1 MDATGPAIA
10 VDAFEGP
17 MDLLL
22 HLVRVHEVDIH
33 DIPVALIAERYM
45 QAISDLT
52 RIDIDTAGEFLVMAA
67 TLAEIKSRV
76 VAAENL
82 SPEDAELARR
92 QHTREDKQ
100 AQDPRA
106 ELVRQLLEYKRL
118 RERADALEERLAV
131 WQSRA
136 RVAPALRPSRD
147 DAEEDLALDM
157 DDLSLT
163 DLVEA
168 FERIAS
174 AIQFD
179 RLGEHTISFED
190 TPIELHATDILDRL
204 GRLEQTGE
212 RPRLSFRELF
222 AGASR
227 VEIIGLFI
235 ATLELTRQRKIAV
248 EHDPETGMIL
258 IERREDDGDS
268 ENSIAPIPASG
279 EPERASGE

>member
-1 MDATGPAIA
+1 MEATGPAIA
-10 VDAFEGP
+10 IDAFEGP

-45 QAISDLT
+45 AAIADLST
-52 RIDIDTAGEFLVMAA
+52 IDIDTAGEFLVMAA

-82 SPEDAELARR
+82 SPEDAERAKREHARA
-92 QHTREDKQ
+92 DKEPE
-100 AQDPRA
+100 DPRA

-118 RERADALEERLAV
+118 RERADALEQRLEI

-136 RVAPALRPSRD
+136 RVAPALRPVR
-147 DAEEDLALDM
+147 DAEEEAEPALDLE
-157 DDLSLT
+157 DLTLG

-179 RLGEHTISFED
+179 RLGEHQVTDDD
-190 TPIELHATDILDRL
+190 TPIELHQADAVDRL
-204 GRLEQTGE
+204 ERAHADTGKAELPLRDLFNGRT
-212 RPRLSFRELF
+212 RPE
-222 AGASR
+222 A
-227 VEIIGLFI
+227 IGMFLAI
-235 ATLELTRQRKIAV
+235 LELVRNLRVRAWRGEST
-248 EHDPETGMIL
+248 D
-258 IERREDDGDS
+258 
-268 ENSIAPIPASG
+268 G
-279 EPERASGE
+279 EPNAIWLGLVETALED

>member
-1 MDATGPAIA
+1 MDATGPTIS

-33 DIPVALIAERYM
+33 DIPVALIAQRYM
-45 QAISDLT
+45 DAIADLST
-52 RIDIDTAGEFLVMAA
+52 IDIDTAGEFLVMAA

-82 SPEDAELARR
+82 SPEEAQAARR
-92 QHTREDKQ
+92 QHDREDRE

-118 RERADALEERLAV
+118 RERADALEERLEQ
-131 WQSRA
+131 WQARA
-136 RVAPALRPSRD
+136 RVAPALRPAVEA
-147 DAEEDLALDM
+147 DADADAAGLDL
-157 DDLSLT
+157 DDLTLG

-179 RLGEHTISFED
+179 RLGEHTVTDDD
-190 TPIELHATDILDRL
+190 TPIELHQADAVDRL
-204 GRLEQTGE
+204 ERARAETGS
-212 RPRLSFRELF
+212 PSLPLGELF
-222 AGASR
+222 AGRTRGEA
-227 VEIIGLFI
+227 IGMFLAI
-235 ATLELTRQRKIAV
+235 LELIRNRRLRAWRGEAEGDEPARVWLGLV
-248 EHDPETGMIL
+248 EGQEL
-258 IERREDDGDS
+258 EK
-268 ENSIAPIPASG
+268 A
-279 EPERASGE
+279 

>member
-45 QAISDLT
+45 EAIRDLST
-52 RIDIDTAGEFLVMAA
+52 IDIDTAGEFLVMAA

-82 SPEDAELARR
+82 SPEDAEAARR
-92 QHTREDKQ
+92 EHRKDDKGPE
-100 AQDPRA
+100 DPRA

-118 RERADALEERLAV
+118 RDRADALEQRLEQ
-131 WQSRA
+131 WQARA
-136 RVAPALRPSRD
+136 RVAPALRPARD
-147 DAEEDLALDM
+147 ESEEDLALDM

-168 FERIAS
+168 FDRIAS
-174 AIQFD
+174 SIQFD
-179 RLGEHTISFED
+179 RLGEHTVTDDD
-190 TPIELHATDILDRL
+190 TPIELHQADAIDRL
-204 GRLEQTGE
+204 ERAREETGRPALPLAALFTGRTRGE
-212 RPRLSFRELF
+212 
-222 AGASR
+222 A
-227 VEIIGLFI
+227 IGMFLGI
-235 ATLELTRQRKIAV
+235 LELVRNVRVRAWRGEAEGEEPGQVWLGLV
-248 EHDPETGMIL
+248 EGEAA
-258 IERREDDGDS
+258 ED
-268 ENSIAPIPASG
+268 A
-279 EPERASGE
+279 

>member
-45 QAISDLT
+45 AAIGDLSA
-52 RIDIDTAGEFLVMAA
+52 IDIETAGEFLVMAA

-82 SPEDAELARR
+82 SPEDAEQARR
-92 QHTREDKQ
+92 QHAREDKHTE
-100 AQDPRA
+100 DPRA

-118 RERADALEERLAV
+118 RERADALEERLEQ
-131 WQSRA
+131 WQARA
-136 RVAPALRPSRD
+136 RVAPALRPARD
-147 DAEEDLALDM
+147 ADEQSDEDFALDM

-179 RLGEHTISFED
+179 RLGEHTVTDDD
-190 TPIELHATDILDRL
+190 TPIELHQADAVDRL
-204 GRLEQTGE
+204 ERAREETGE
-212 RPRLSFRELF
+212 PALPLAALF
-222 AGASR
+222 TGRTRAEA
-227 VEIIGLFI
+227 IGMFLAI
-235 ATLELTRQRKIAV
+235 LELIRNLRLRAWRGQTESEEPAQVWLGLV
-248 EHDPETGMIL
+248 EGQ
-258 IERREDDGDS
+258 
-268 ENSIAPIPASG
+268 APG
-279 EPERASGE
+279 EV

>member
-1 MDATGPAIA
+1 MDATGPTIS

-33 DIPVALIAERYM
+33 DIPVALIAQRYM
-45 QAISDLT
+45 EAIADLST
-52 RIDIDTAGEFLVMAA
+52 IDIDTAGEFLVMAA

-82 SPEDAELARR
+82 SPEEAQAARR
-92 QHTREDKQ
+92 QHDREDRE

-118 RERADALEERLAV
+118 RERADALEERLEQ
-131 WQSRA
+131 WQARA
-136 RVAPALRPSRD
+136 RVAPALRPAVEA
-147 DAEEDLALDM
+147 DADADAAGLDL
-157 DDLSLT
+157 DDLTLG

-179 RLGEHTISFED
+179 RLGEHQVTDDD
-190 TPIELHATDILDRL
+190 TPIELHQADAVDRL
-204 GRLEQTGE
+204 ERARAETGS
-212 RPRLSFRELF
+212 PNLPLGELF
-222 AGASR
+222 AGRTRGEA
-227 VEIIGLFI
+227 IGMFLAI
-235 ATLELTRQRKIAV
+235 LELIRNRRLRAWRGEAPEDEPARVWLGLV
-248 EHDPETGMIL
+248 EGQEL
-258 IERREDDGDS
+258 EK
-268 ENSIAPIPASG
+268 A
-279 EPERASGE
+279 

>member
-10 VDAFEGP
+10 IDAFEGP

-45 QAISDLT
+45 AAIADLST
-52 RIDIDTAGEFLVMAA
+52 IDIDTAGEFLVMAA

-82 SPEDAELARR
+82 SPEDAEAARR
-92 QHTREDKQ
+92 QHAKED
-100 AQDPRA
+100 APAEDPRA

-118 RERADALEERLAV
+118 RERADALEERLEL
-131 WQSRA
+131 WQARA
-136 RVAPALRPSRD
+136 RVAPALRPARD
-147 DAEEDLALDM
+147 TEDEDFALDM
-157 DDLSLT
+157 DDLSLA

-179 RLGEHTISFED
+179 RLGEHTVTDDD
-190 TPIELHATDILDRL
+190 TPIELHQADAIDRL
-204 GRLEQTGE
+204 ERAQADTGRPELPLAALFTGRTRGE
-212 RPRLSFRELF
+212 
-222 AGASR
+222 A
-227 VEIIGLFI
+227 IGMFLGI
-235 ATLELTRQRKIAV
+235 LELIRNLRLRAWRGESDGGVWVAMV
-248 EHDPETGMIL
+248 ESPAEAEVDG
-258 IERREDDGDS
+258 REHH
-268 ENSIAPIPASG
+268 
-279 EPERASGE
+279 

>member
-45 QAISDLT
+45 EAIADLST
-52 RIDIDTAGEFLVMAA
+52 IDIDTAGEFLVMAA

-82 SPEDAELARR
+82 SPEDAEAAKRE
-92 QHTREDKQ
+92 HSKEDKEPE
-100 AQDPRA
+100 DPRA

-118 RERADALEERLAV
+118 RDRADALEERLAT

-168 FERIAS
+168 FDRIAS
-174 AIQFD
+174 TIQFD
-179 RLGEHTISFED
+179 RLGEHTVTDDD
-190 TPIELHATDILDRL
+190 TPIELHQADAIDRL
-204 GRLEQTGE
+204 ERARTETGNPALPLSALFTGRTRGE
-212 RPRLSFRELF
+212 
-222 AGASR
+222 A
-227 VEIIGLFI
+227 IGMFLGI
-235 ATLELTRQRKIAV
+235 LELIRNVRVRAWRGPQPDNPEAEEHGHVWLGLV
-248 EHDPETGMIL
+248 EAQQAD
-258 IERREDDGDS
+258 
-268 ENSIAPIPASG
+268 EN
-279 EPERASGE
+279 

>member
-1 MDATGPAIA
+1 MDATGPTIS

-33 DIPVALIAERYM
+33 DIPVALIAQRYM
-45 QAISDLT
+45 DAIADLST
-52 RIDIDTAGEFLVMAA
+52 IDIDTAGEFLVMAA

-82 SPEDAELARR
+82 SPEEAQAARR
-92 QHTREDKQ
+92 QHDREDRE

-118 RERADALEERLAV
+118 RERADALEERLEQ
-131 WQSRA
+131 WQARA
-136 RVAPALRPSRD
+136 RVAPALRPAV
-147 DAEEDLALDM
+147 DADADADAAGLDL
-157 DDLSLT
+157 DDLTLG

-179 RLGEHTISFED
+179 RLGEHTVTDDD
-190 TPIELHATDILDRL
+190 TPIELHQADAVDRL
-204 GRLEQTGE
+204 ERARAETGS
-212 RPRLSFRELF
+212 PSLPLGELF
-222 AGASR
+222 AGRTRGEA
-227 VEIIGLFI
+227 IGMFLAI
-235 ATLELTRQRKIAV
+235 LELIRNRRLRAWRGEAPEDEPALVWLGLV
-248 EHDPETGMIL
+248 EGQEL
-258 IERREDDGDS
+258 EK
-268 ENSIAPIPASG
+268 A
-279 EPERASGE
+279 

>member
-10 VDAFEGP
+10 IDAFEGP

-33 DIPVALIAERYM
+33 DIPVALIAQRYM
-45 QAISDLT
+45 AAIADLST
-52 RIDIDTAGEFLVMAA
+52 IDIDTAGEFLVLAA

-82 SPEDAELARR
+82 SPEDAERA
-92 QHTREDKQ
+92 TREHTKQDKP
-100 AQDPRA
+100 AEDPRA

-118 RERADALEERLAV
+118 RDRADALEERLEQ
-131 WQSRA
+131 WQARA
-136 RVAPALRPSRD
+136 RVAPALRPARD
-147 DAEEDLALDM
+147 VEDDDFALDM

-179 RLGEHTISFED
+179 RLGEHTVTDDD
-190 TPIELHATDILDRL
+190 TPIELHQADAIDRL
-204 GRLEQTGE
+204 ERAREDTGQPSLPLSALFTGRTRGE
-212 RPRLSFRELF
+212 
-222 AGASR
+222 A
-227 VEIIGLFI
+227 IGMFLAI
-235 ATLELTRQRKIAV
+235 LELIRKMRLRAWRGEAAGEEPGQVWLGLV
-248 EHDPETGMIL
+248 EGRMPEA
-258 IERREDDGDS
+258 
-268 ENSIAPIPASG
+268 NA
-279 EPERASGE
+279 

>member
-45 QAISDLT
+45 EAISDLST
-52 RIDIDTAGEFLVMAA
+52 IDIDTAGEFLVMAA

-82 SPEDAELARR
+82 SPEDAERAK
-92 QHTREDKQ
+92 REHAKDDKEPE
-100 AQDPRA
+100 DPRA

-118 RERADALEERLAV
+118 RDRADALEQRLEQ
-131 WQSRA
+131 WQARA

-147 DAEEDLALDM
+147 EDEEDLALDI

-168 FERIAS
+168 FDRIAS

-179 RLGEHTISFED
+179 RLGEHTVTDDD
-190 TPIELHATDILDRL
+190 TPIELHQADAIDRL
-204 GRLEQTGE
+204 ERAREESGQPSLPLSALFTGRTRAE
-212 RPRLSFRELF
+212 
-222 AGASR
+222 A
-227 VEIIGLFI
+227 IGMFLGI
-235 ATLELTRQRKIAV
+235 LELIRNVRLHAW
-248 EHDPETGMIL
+248 
-258 IERREDDGDS
+258 R
-268 ENSIAPIPASG
+268 G
-279 EPERASGE
+279 EPQGEEQGQVWLGLVDAQTPSTDSADAR

>member
-45 QAISDLT
+45 EAIADLST
-52 RIDIDTAGEFLVMAA
+52 IDIDTAGEFLVMAA

-82 SPEDAELARR
+82 SPEEIEAAKRE
-92 QHTREDKQ
+92 HTKQDKQ
-100 AQDPRA
+100 PEDPRA

-118 RERADALEERLAV
+118 RDRADALEDRLAT

-168 FERIAS
+168 FDRIAS
-174 AIQFD
+174 TIQFD
-179 RLGEHTISFED
+179 RLGEHTVTDDD
-190 TPIELHATDILDRL
+190 TPIELHQADAIDRL
-204 GRLEQTGE
+204 ERARTETGE
-212 RPRLSFRELF
+212 PALPLAALF
-222 AGASR
+222 TGRTRGEA
-227 VEIIGLFI
+227 IGMFLGI
-235 ATLELTRQRKIAV
+235 LELIRNVRVRAWRGPQPDNPEAEEPGQVWLGLV
-248 EHDPETGMIL
+248 EAQTPE
-258 IERREDDGDS
+258 EE
-268 ENSIAPIPASG
+268 
-279 EPERASGE
+279 

>member
-45 QAISDLT
+45 QAIEDLST
-52 RIDIDTAGEFLVMAA
+52 IDIDTAGEFLVMAA

-82 SPEDAELARR
+82 SPEDAEAARR
-92 QHTREDKQ
+92 QHAKEDKQ
-100 AQDPRA
+100 AEDPRA

-118 RERADALEERLAV
+118 RERADALEERLEQ
-131 WQSRA
+131 WQARA
-136 RVAPALRPSRD
+136 RVAPALRPARD
-147 DAEEDLALDM
+147 AHDQSDDDFALDM

-179 RLGEHTISFED
+179 RLGEHTVTDDD
-190 TPIELHATDILDRL
+190 TPIELHQADAVDRL
-204 GRLEQTGE
+204 ERAREETGLPALPLAALFTGRTRAE
-212 RPRLSFRELF
+212 
-222 AGASR
+222 A
-227 VEIIGLFI
+227 IGMFLAI
-235 ATLELTRQRKIAV
+235 LELIRNLRLRAWRGQA
-248 EHDPETGMIL
+248 E
-258 IERREDDGDS
+258 DS
-268 ENSIAPIPASG
+268 EPGQVWLGLVDKPTAS
-279 EPERASGE
+279 ES

>member
-45 QAISDLT
+45 EAISDLST
-52 RIDIDTAGEFLVMAA
+52 IDIDTAGEFLVMAA

-82 SPEDAELARR
+82 SPEDAERAK
-92 QHTREDKQ
+92 REHAKDDKEPE
-100 AQDPRA
+100 DPRA

-118 RERADALEERLAV
+118 RDRADALEQRLEQ
-131 WQSRA
+131 WQARA

-147 DAEEDLALDM
+147 ENEEELGLDI

-168 FERIAS
+168 FDRIAS

-179 RLGEHTISFED
+179 RLGEHTVTDDD
-190 TPIELHATDILDRL
+190 TPIELHQADAIDRL
-204 GRLEQTGE
+204 ERAREESGQPNLPLSALFTGRTRTE
-212 RPRLSFRELF
+212 
-222 AGASR
+222 A
-227 VEIIGLFI
+227 IGMFLGI
-235 ATLELTRQRKIAV
+235 LELIRNVRLRAW
-248 EHDPETGMIL
+248 
-258 IERREDDGDS
+258 R
-268 ENSIAPIPASG
+268 G
-279 EPERASGE
+279 EPQGEEPGQVWLGLVDVQAPPPDPS

>member
-10 VDAFEGP
+10 IDAFEGP

-45 QAISDLT
+45 AAIADLST
-52 RIDIDTAGEFLVMAA
+52 IDIDTAGEFLVMAA

-82 SPEDAELARR
+82 SPEDAEAARR
-92 QHTREDKQ
+92 QHAKED
-100 AQDPRA
+100 APAEDPRA

-118 RERADALEERLAV
+118 RERADALEERLEL
-131 WQSRA
+131 WQARA
-136 RVAPALRPSRD
+136 RVAPALRPAR
-147 DAEEDLALDM
+147 DAEDEDFALDM

-179 RLGEHTISFED
+179 RLGEHTVTDDD
-190 TPIELHATDILDRL
+190 TPIELHQADAIDRL
-204 GRLEQTGE
+204 ERAQADTGRPELPLAALFTGRTRGE
-212 RPRLSFRELF
+212 
-222 AGASR
+222 A
-227 VEIIGLFI
+227 IGMFLGI
-235 ATLELTRQRKIAV
+235 LELIRNLRLRAWRGPQRDTPEGEEPAQVWLGLV
-248 EHDPETGMIL
+248 EVEAA
-258 IERREDDGDS
+258 ED
-268 ENSIAPIPASG
+268 A
-279 EPERASGE
+279 

>member
-45 QAISDLT
+45 QAISDLST
-52 RIDIDTAGEFLVMAA
+52 IDIDTAGEFLVMAA

-82 SPEDAELARR
+82 SPEDAQAAQR
-92 QHTREDKQ
+92 QHAREDKQ
-100 AQDPRA
+100 PEDPRA

-118 RERADALEERLAV
+118 RERADALEERLNT

-136 RVAPALRPSRD
+136 RVAPALRPAQDLHD
-147 DAEEDLALDM
+147 DAEPALDLEDLT
-157 DDLSLT
+157 LS

-168 FERIAS
+168 FERIAAS
-174 AIQFD
+174 IQFD
-179 RLGEHTISFED
+179 RLGEHTVTDDD
-190 TPIELHATDILDRL
+190 TPIELHQADAIDRLERAREETGQPSLPLAALFTGRTRAEAIGMFLAILELVRNLRLRAWRGPHTVEAEGEEPGQVWLGLVEDQATDQASTRRL
-204 GRLEQTGE
+204 
-212 RPRLSFRELF
+212 
-222 AGASR
+222 
-227 VEIIGLFI
+227 
-235 ATLELTRQRKIAV
+235 QR
-248 EHDPETGMIL
+248 
-258 IERREDDGDS
+258 
-268 ENSIAPIPASG
+268 
-279 EPERASGE
+279 

>member
-45 QAISDLT
+45 EAIADLST
-52 RIDIDTAGEFLVMAA
+52 IDIDTAGEFLVMAA

-82 SPEDAELARR
+82 SPEDAEAAKRE
-92 QHTREDKQ
+92 HTKQDKDPE
-100 AQDPRA
+100 DPRA

-118 RERADALEERLAV
+118 RDRADALEERLAT

-147 DAEEDLALDM
+147 DTEEDLALDM

-168 FERIAS
+168 FDRIAS

-179 RLGEHTISFED
+179 RLGEHTVTDDD
-190 TPIELHATDILDRL
+190 TPIELHQADAVDRL
-204 GRLEQTGE
+204 ERARTETGE
-212 RPRLSFRELF
+212 PALPLAALF
-222 AGASR
+222 TGRTRGEA
-227 VEIIGLFI
+227 IGMFLGI
-235 ATLELTRQRKIAV
+235 LELIRNVRVRAWRGEAESEQPGQVWLGLV
-248 EHDPETGMIL
+248 ETQTPTEK
-258 IERREDDGDS
+258 
-268 ENSIAPIPASG
+268 
-279 EPERASGE
+279 

>member
-45 QAISDLT
+45 QAIEDLST
-52 RIDIDTAGEFLVMAA
+52 IDIDTAGEFLVMAA

-82 SPEDAELARR
+82 SPEDAEAARR
-92 QHTREDKQ
+92 QHAKEDKQ
-100 AQDPRA
+100 AEDPRA

-118 RERADALEERLAV
+118 RERADALEERLEQ
-131 WQSRA
+131 WQARA
-136 RVAPALRPSRD
+136 RVAPALRPARD
-147 DAEEDLALDM
+147 AHDQSDEDFALDM

-179 RLGEHTISFED
+179 RLGEHTVTDDD
-190 TPIELHATDILDRL
+190 TPIELHQADAVDRL
-204 GRLEQTGE
+204 ERAKAETGE
-212 RPRLSFRELF
+212 PSLPLAALF
-222 AGASR
+222 TGRTRAEA
-227 VEIIGLFI
+227 IGMFLAI
-235 ATLELTRQRKIAV
+235 LELIRNLRLRAWRGQA
-248 EHDPETGMIL
+248 E
-258 IERREDDGDS
+258 DS
-268 ENSIAPIPASG
+268 EPGQVWLGLVDKPTAS
-279 EPERASGE
+279 ES